1 MRTTDTQII
10 ATQHPAQSA
19 EARDIGIETPEK
31 PTDVT
36 SSNIEDEDEL
46 VPHLHMKTY
55 LTVFAICLI
64 YFAQLVNVVGAGAV
78 RDSSNMVVEAVL
90 TFD

>member
-1 MRTTDTQII
+1 MGTTDTQIN
-10 ATQHPAQSA
+10 ATQHPAESA
-19 EARDIGIETPEK
+19 VVRDLQIETPEK
-31 PTDVT
+31 PTGVT

-78 RDSSNMVVEAVL
+78 C
-90 TFD
+90 